1 MKKAVIK
8 KMGGRLLSFAA
19 NGEVTDITNLKA
31 SEISPKPVLDQM
43 KEKVSEAVQAV
54 DEVVRPKAKRG
65 RKPKASSD

>member
-1 MKKAVIK
+1 
-8 KMGGRLLSFAA
+8 MGGRLLSFAA